1 LSVDHCLS
9 TIVNIDPSLKRMA
22 NKENNKNLEEAFAL
36 VIKELRLKKN
46 LSQQDL
52 SFESE
57 LDRTYIS
64 LLERGKRQP
73 SLRTILALAQ
83 ALDTTGP
90 ELVKR
95 TVQAL
100 AK

>member
-1 LSVDHCLS
+1 
-9 TIVNIDPSLKRMA
+9 MA
-22 NKENNKNLEEAFAL
+22 KNETNKSLEEAFAS
-36 VIKELRLKKN
+36 VIKELRLKKE

-73 SLRTILALAQ
+73 SLRTILSLAS

-90 ELVKR
+90 ELVRR

-100 AK
+100 SR